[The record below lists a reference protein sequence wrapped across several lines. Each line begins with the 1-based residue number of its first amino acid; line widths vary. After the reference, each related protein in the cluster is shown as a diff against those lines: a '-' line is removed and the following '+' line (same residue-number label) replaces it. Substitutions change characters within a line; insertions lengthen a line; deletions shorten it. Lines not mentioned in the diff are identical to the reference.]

1 MSENLK
7 MTWLW
12 KLTNTRGVDEKLQK
26 PEHVNDDA
34 KFTVMEIDQLY
45 QKYQMGSFLEHRE
58 GLLML
63 NLQTLSPEDFNV
75 SQNQQQSKTTQT

>member
-1 MSENLK
+1 
-7 MTWLW
+7 
-12 KLTNTRGVDEKLQK
+12 
-26 PEHVNDDA
+26 
-34 KFTVMEIDQLY
+34 MEIDQLY